1 MTIEMIKNKV
11 ASGELIRHHNASRR
25 GYESR
30 KFPEGHVELYDGKFG
45 KGFVHVTPRWDTTQ
59 YVDLTYYIEA

>member
-11 ASGELIRHHNASRR
+11 ASGELVRCHTTTRR

-30 KFPEGHVELYDGKFG
+30 KTGGHVEEYEGKFG
-45 KGFVHVTPRWDTTQ
+45 KGFVHVEPRWDTTQ
-59 YVDLTYYIEA
+59 YVYVTYYLER